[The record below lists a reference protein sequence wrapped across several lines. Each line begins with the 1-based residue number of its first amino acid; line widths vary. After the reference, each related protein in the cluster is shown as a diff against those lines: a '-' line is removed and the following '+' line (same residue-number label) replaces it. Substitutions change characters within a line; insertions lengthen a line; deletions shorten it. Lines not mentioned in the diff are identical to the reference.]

1 MRTFIASLLLLVSG
15 SAAATCGSCQAIA
28 TKAAASGFEGVVLV
42 SDGQG
47 PAFRAAYGNAR
58 VDPDVPLDT
67 ATAFPTGSFSKWVT
81 SIVVMRLVEQGL
93 LSLDQP
99 VSHYLPDYPKASGD
113 KVTLLHLLTHSSGI
127 PNDVDK
133 AIKGDPAIRNLTLDT
148 ATAIRRFASSPLAF
162 EPGTQWDYSHSNWIL
177 LEGVIERATGS
188 SYGNLVRSFL
198 TEPLAL
204 RHSGVFSGMPGDIPA
219 MATGFK
225 GTPSTTSRVDKKLPP
240 FMTLAGGYYTS
251 ADDML
256 SLLDALFSG
265 RILKPESV
273 RTLMT
278 VVRPQ
283 QSYALGG
290 RTKVLEVAGKPR
302 TVAWEYGSDGAY
314 RVLAWRVIDDGHTVI
329 VMNHTSFDH
338 MKIGDLATALL
349 GASYEESR

>member
-1 MRTFIASLLLLVSG
+1 MRTFIASLLLLLSG
-15 SAAATCGSCQAIA
+15 SAAATCGSCQVVAD
-28 TKAAASGFEGVVLV
+28 KAAAGGFDGVVLV

-47 PAFRAAYGNAR
+47 TVFRAAYGKAR
-58 VDPDVPLDT
+58 VAPDVALDT

-81 SIVVMRLVEQGL
+81 SIVVMRLVEQGI

-127 PNDVDK
+127 PNDIDK
-133 AIKGDPAIRNLTLDT
+133 AIKSDPATRDLTLNT
-148 ATAIRRFASSPLAF
+148 ATAIHRFASSPLAF
-162 EPGTQWDYSHSNWIL
+162 EPGTQWDYSHSNWIVL
-177 LEGVIERATGS
+177 KGVIERATGR
-188 SYGNLVRSFL
+188 SYDDLVRSFL

-204 RHSGVFSGMPGDIPA
+204 RHSGVFSGMPGDIPG

-225 GTPSTTSRVDKKLPP
+225 GAPSTTSRLDKKLPP

-265 RILKPESV
+265 RILKAESV
-273 RTLMT
+273 RTLMR

-314 RVLAWRVIDDGHTVI
+314 RVLAWRVIDDGHTV
-329 VMNHTSFDH
+329 VLMNHTSYDH